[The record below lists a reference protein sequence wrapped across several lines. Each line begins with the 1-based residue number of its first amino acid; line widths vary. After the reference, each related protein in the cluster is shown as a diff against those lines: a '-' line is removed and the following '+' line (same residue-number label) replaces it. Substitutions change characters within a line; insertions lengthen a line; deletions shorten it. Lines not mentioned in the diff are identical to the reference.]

1 MRLFAGLRELAGSG
15 QVEVGGSSVG
25 EAIAEA
31 EERYGAAFSSTLL
44 RSRVWVNGEEARP
57 DTPLGPEDEIA
68 ILPPVSG
75 GAGRSSGSVGLP
87 ALAPVG
93 AAIAVLVANQL
104 SVGWWA
110 AVVVGLVGAW
120 VADLSFTVN
129 DQGRDLPAG
138 PVLTSLL
145 LAALAAHRFGFTGV
159 VVGVV
164 VAVILP
170 MGWAVLS
177 DSSRMVSILAPM
189 VLVGLIG
196 ALAVGSL
203 IVAQRWAD
211 FGTDGVNVL
220 VGGLVIGVVASALA
234 DRIPQSP
241 LGDPIMS
248 GGLATLVG
256 TIGLAAIFSQDL
268 VVFSLLGAVDALALV
283 SGRSFGSVIRT
294 RSVRLTD
301 LPVGTFALL
310 DGPMLAAAVFLPVY
324 HLFV

>member
-15 QVEVGGSSVG
+15 KVVVGGSSVG
-25 EAIAEA
+25 EAIAEV
-31 EERYGAAFSSTLL
+31 EERYGAAFSTTLL
-44 RSRVWVNGEEARP
+44 RSRVWVNGEEASP
-57 DTPLGPEDEIA
+57 ETPLGPDDEIA

-75 GAGRSSGSVGLP
+75 GAGRGSGSIGLP
-87 ALAPVG
+87 ALAGIG
-93 AAIAVLVANQL
+93 AAAVLLVANQM
-104 SVGWWA
+104 SIGWWA
-110 AVVVGLVGAW
+110 AVVIGLVGAW

-138 PVLTSLL
+138 PILTALL
-145 LAALAAHRFGFTGV
+145 LAALAAHRFGFIGV

-189 VLVGLIG
+189 VLVGLVG
-196 ALAVGSL
+196 SLATGSL

-211 FGTDGVNVL
+211 FGTDGVTVL
-220 VGGLVIGVVASALA
+220 VAGLAIGVVASALA
-234 DRIPQSP
+234 ERIPQSP

-248 GGLATLVG
+248 AGLGALVG
-256 TIGLAAIFSQDL
+256 TIGLAAIFSLDL
-268 VVFSLLGAVDALALV
+268 VVFSLVGAFSALALV
-283 SGRSFGSVIRT
+283 SGRSFGSAIRT
-294 RSVRLTD
+294 ESMRLTD
-301 LPVGTFALL
+301 RPVGTLALL
-310 DGPMLAAAVFLPVY
+310 DGPLLAGAVFLPVY